1 MSAGRRRSH
10 IYKPTAIDAR
20 WRAFALGIETLLGFF
35 LGAIPLRPVLR
46 TSGLKRYH
54 LPAGPPRQQP
64 LCPRPS
70 MLGAPPTGRGG
81 VAARDARAC
90 VSISKNRRRF
100 RQRVLARNKQLS
112 TAKSNLPRHSRL

>member
-54 LPAGPPRQQP
+54 PPAGPPRQQP
-64 LCPRPS
+64 PLPAAKHAWGPANGSRAAWLRGTRALVFRSPK
-70 MLGAPPTGRGG
+70 TGGDFDSG
-81 VAARDARAC
+81 
-90 VSISKNRRRF
+90 F
-100 RQRVLARNKQLS
+100 
-112 TAKSNLPRHSRL
+112 